1 MIKTKNR
8 NIPPRGV
15 GPGRSLL
22 EVIGTLAPGSL
33 FSSPGIYTSNPIMP
47 TMAKTRRNKTQPHGR
62 PLKHA
67 EQLGL
72 KFQRKF
78 TNFIEKQR
86 ATICKREATN
96 VRIEGT
102 GYKKG

>member
-1 MIKTKNR
+1 
-8 NIPPRGV
+8 
-15 GPGRSLL
+15 
-22 EVIGTLAPGSL
+22 
-33 FSSPGIYTSNPIMP
+33 
-47 TMAKTRRNKTQPHGR
+47 MAKTRRNKTQPHGR

-72 KFQRKF
+72 KFRRQV

-86 ATICKREATN
+86 ATICQRKATN

-102 GYKKG
+102 GCKGRRR

>member
-1 MIKTKNR
+1 
-8 NIPPRGV
+8 
-15 GPGRSLL
+15 
-22 EVIGTLAPGSL
+22 
-33 FSSPGIYTSNPIMP
+33 
-47 TMAKTRRNKTQPHGR
+47 MAKTRRNKTQPHGR

-72 KFQRKF
+72 KF

-102 GYKKG
+102 GCKKG